1 MAKKKKKKKRKH
13 PGKSVSPQSNEKIY
27 ESGLSHFRAG
37 EYEGAISAWSR
48 MVKNSGPK
56 LATQLAEA
64 CFRNA
69 MSKLS
74 SGNMK
79 AVISELH
86 AALKYDVQ
94 DQPIHLFHMG
104 LAHHRMGKFA
114 QAISYYTRAIQAA
127 PKVERYQYHLGLAHM
142 QNGEIEESIKLFE
155 NIKGTQGRIGEA
167 LAYISQLNGERSLA
181 TLKAIRDGSARKLL
195 DGLAYLTQGK
205 AKEAKGLIKAAAR
218 EDAENGAPD
227 YYLGVAHI
235 RTDAIP
241 SAISAWENAS
251 KKGLDMGF
259 MKDDMANVYHQLAY
273 RYFDRGDLAKVIKIW
288 EKLLEIQLEDDEVR
302 RNLVHAYFLR
312 ANDYARTEQFT
323 YAIRYWEKAWELDAE
338 NADIA
343 HNLALAHEKQ
353 DQLMIAEDY
362 WKAAV
367 AGWKRQMSG
376 NSGHKEVLKARMHTV
391 HIHLADI
398 ALMTGN
404 TGKAIAE
411 YRQAL
416 RYSPEEVETM
426 AALADLYMM
435 QGSSDK
441 AIQLLSRARRLS
453 PTDTDVLQQ
462 LSATY
467 MMKGNEARALECLK
481 EILKIDPGNELYQDL
496 VSQYYLGSAEDAL
509 DMNKYKAALRF
520 LNEGLEACPHNIELQ
535 AFAGA
540 VYLNMMDKPQAEAVF
555 QKIIDV
561 NPTETKRYVA
571 AAHHYLDS
579 GMMDDA
585 EAYFAK
591 VVELDPDN
599 PQTYIGIAG
608 VYCSSH
614 ICEGALKYFEIAKK
628 IRPGDAAILALI
640 VETLMERDCQKHG
653 VRYAEELMGMA
664 PDDPRSYLH
673 LGMAYHLEELDDEA
687 MDTLIE
693 GLEIAEK
700 TDNKEMCAEIEELY
714 NRIEFTDSPFGG
726 LFDADLA
733 DLMDRVLNMGGFPW
747 EDE

>member
-1 MAKKKKKKKRKH
+1 MAKKKKKKSRKR
-13 PGKSVSPQSNEKIY
+13 PGKPVSPQSNEKIY
-27 ESGLSHFRAG
+27 QSGLSHFRAG
-37 EYEGAISAWSR
+37 EYEQAIRAWSR
-48 MVKNSGPK
+48 IAKNSGPK
-56 LATQLAEA
+56 LAAQLAEA

-94 DQPIHLFHMG
+94 DQPTHLFHMG
-104 LAHHRMGKFA
+104 LVHHRVGKLP

-127 PKVERYQYHLGLAHM
+127 PEVERYQYHLGLGHM

-155 NIKGTQGRIGEA
+155 NIKGAQGRIGEA
-167 LAYISQLNGERSLA
+167 LAYIFQGDGERSLA
-181 TLKAIRDGSARKLL
+181 TLKAIGDGSARKLL

-227 YYLGVAHI
+227 YYLGVAYI

-273 RYFDRGDLAKVIKIW
+273 RYFDRGDLAKVTKIW
-288 EKLLEIQLEDDEVR
+288 EKLLEIQPEDEEVQ

-312 ANDYARTEQFT
+312 ANDYAETEQFT
-323 YAIRYWEKAWELDAE
+323 YAIRYWEKAWELDTE

-343 HNLALAHEKQ
+343 HNLALAHEKREE
-353 DQLMIAEDY
+353 LTIAEDY

-376 NSGHKEVLKARMHTV
+376 NSGDEEVLKARMHTV

-398 ALMTGN
+398 ASMTGN

-462 LSATY
+462 LSAVY
-467 MMKGNEARALECLK
+467 MMKGNESRALECLK

-496 VSQYYLGSAEDAL
+496 VSQYYLGSAKDAL
-509 DMNKYKAALRF
+509 DMNKHKIALRF

-535 AFAGA
+535 AFTGA
-540 VYLNMMDKPQAEAVF
+540 VYLDMMDKPQAEAVF

-571 AAHHYLDS
+571 AAHHYLDRE
-579 GMMDDA
+579 MRDDA
-585 EAYFAK
+585 ETYFAK
-591 VVELDPDN
+591 AIELDADN
-599 PQTYIGIAG
+599 PQTYIDIAG
-608 VYCSSH
+608 AYCSSH

-628 IRPGDAAILALI
+628 MRPGDAAILALI
-640 VETLMERDCQKHG
+640 VETLMGRDCQKHG
-653 VRYAEELMGMA
+653 VQYAEELMGMA

-673 LGMAYHLEELDDEA
+673 LGMAYYLEDLDDEA

-693 GLEIAEK
+693 GLEIAEE
-700 TDNKEMCAEIEELY
+700 TGDEEIIAEIDGLY
-714 NRIEFTDSPFGG
+714 NRIELANSPFGG
-726 LFDADLA
+726 FFDADLR

-747 EDE
+747 EAE